1 MASATVMKSFS
12 AQLSPPPTL
21 SAMLFGIS
29 SFCADVD
36 GATRIRLAKT
46 MKAVD
51 FMAQPPFDW
60 EPPIVSRHC
69 ASYAA
74 PNLETTSLLPQ
85 QVAAKKARETHSK
98 LPYGITTVFFFGR
111 REDSI
116 PAI

>member
-12 AQLSPPPTL
+12 AQPSPPPTL

-36 GATRIRLAKT
+36 GATRNRLAKT

-51 FMAQPPFDW
+51 FMARPPLDRNFRF
-60 EPPIVSRHC
+60 VSRHF

-85 QVAAKKARETHSK
+85 QVAAKKTRETHSK
-98 LPYGITTVFFFGR
+98 LRY
-111 REDSI
+111 
-116 PAI
+116 